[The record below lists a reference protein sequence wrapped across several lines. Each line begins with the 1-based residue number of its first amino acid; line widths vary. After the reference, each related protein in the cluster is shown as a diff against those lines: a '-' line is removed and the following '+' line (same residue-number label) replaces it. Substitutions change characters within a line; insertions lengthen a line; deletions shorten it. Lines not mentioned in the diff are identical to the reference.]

1 MAASSTAAIIVSC
14 SFPAPPKQGAA
25 AGVSVSSSH
34 ALRRACVAAAA
45 CTVIGMASGGGD
57 MALALARGGGAVA
70 SRADAVPVDVALGAA
85 AAAAVERPHE
95 VPAVARQL
103 AGEHRA
109 GEPAP
114 PVGAQ
119 EVRQRLGLGGGA
131 FFPGAASRHGLL
143 LSLTQP
149 ATVEKG
155 SSQKKEKL

>member
-14 SFPAPPKQGAA
+14 SFPAPPKQGARRPQA
-25 AGVSVSSSH
+25 PAGVSVSSSH

-45 CTVIGMASGGGD
+45 CTVIGMARGGGD

-85 AAAAVERPHE
+85 AAVERPQA

-103 AGEHRA
+103 SGEHRA

-119 EVRQRLGLGGGA
+119 EVRQRLGLGGRAGLGGAA
-131 FFPGAASRHGLL
+131 FFPGAASLHGLL
-143 LSLTQP
+143 LSL
-149 ATVEKG
+149 
-155 SSQKKEKL
+155 